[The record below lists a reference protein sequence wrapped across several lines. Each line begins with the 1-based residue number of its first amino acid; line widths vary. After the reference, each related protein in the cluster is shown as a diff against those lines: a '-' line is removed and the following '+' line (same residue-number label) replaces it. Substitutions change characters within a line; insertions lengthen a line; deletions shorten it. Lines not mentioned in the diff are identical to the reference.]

1 MRAMVPVDR
10 APRPL
15 SVLDTVPGETPARRA
30 TSVMVAAFLL
40 AGFLLGGI
48 AFASLSRRPRRQA
61 ARGRSDRLSIGEERA
76 VCEVSFWY
84 RFGSPHL
91 VKTAATPC
99 RW

>member
-1 MRAMVPVDR
+1 MCAVVPVDR

-15 SVLDTVPGETPARRA
+15 RAWATVPGEPPARRA
-30 TSVMVAAFLL
+30 TSVMVAGFLL

-76 VCEVSFWY
+76 VCEVSFWHQS
-84 RFGSPHL
+84 GTPHL
-91 VKTAATPC
+91 VKTAAKP
-99 RW
+99 

>member
-1 MRAMVPVDR
+1 MRAMVPSDR

-15 SVLDTVPGETPARRA
+15 SALDTVPGETPTRRA
-30 TSVMVAAFLL
+30 TSVMVAGFLL

-61 ARGRSDRLSIGEERA
+61 GRGRSDRLSMAEEGG

-84 RFGSPHL
+84 RFGPPSL
-91 VKTAATPC
+91 VTTGARP
-99 RW
+99 